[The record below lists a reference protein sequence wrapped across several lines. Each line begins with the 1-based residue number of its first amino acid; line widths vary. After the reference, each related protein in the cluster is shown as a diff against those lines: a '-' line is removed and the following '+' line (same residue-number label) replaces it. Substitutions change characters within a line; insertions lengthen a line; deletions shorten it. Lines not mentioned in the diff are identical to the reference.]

1 MKPPEES
8 AWVRFREL
16 PFLTAFSGYILLY
29 ALLISKGVYVR
40 GDDFAYLESV
50 TGSLARG
57 SLYTHDFIGPR
68 NAFLTAL
75 GAAIYALTG
84 NFYLSTLGALPL
96 FACANFL
103 LLYAIFRH
111 RLPPWQA
118 AAWTGFTA
126 TFPFY
131 LHKSLDYHGT
141 LPTLTCFLTALLAFR
156 SGRHGLFFL
165 AAGLAVSTRQNSLV
179 LFALPLFALAEGFR
193 KGGAIDRRPLYYCAA
208 TLAALA
214 ALRLHMNVNWF
225 SRNLHV
231 LPSDPVLALKI
242 ARQFG
247 VGLFLELFFLS
258 LAGLALGSASPMALL
273 RENLRRFAFPAGAT
287 LAFALL
293 AFASPAALVWF
304 QTPLIGSFDHGGRLQ
319 ILLAACIIVSLWFL
333 DRRLLRPD
341 AYILLG
347 VAYAGISCL
356 LGFFWDYYL
365 AEPALLAVWIV
376 LRARRDPLEP
386 DEPPLA
392 FPRGLPFL
400 PAPAPTGAARAFSF
414 PLPLKLFLAAALAG
428 NLAYAYLYKVQMDKN
443 ALSVI
448 AFEGLER
455 KGRLTPE
462 RMSGATFGFLG
473 FKLFSLIAEDHPDH
487 SQDDFTC
494 YVQADGAVVE
504 SALPWSRVLRPARDP
519 AALVL
524 DSGFH
529 SIGYMRLPYRVVDYG
544 NPGGNDICH
553 RPYRPDPRTQSRSRR
568 YPLDNAE
575 WRRFIAERR

>member
-1 MKPPEES
+1 MKPPQES
-8 AWVRFREL
+8 AWARFRERQ
-16 PFLTAFSGYILLY
+16 FLAAFTGYLLLY

-57 SLYTHDFIGPR
+57 SLFTHDFIGPR

-75 GAAIYALTG
+75 GAVLYALSG

-111 RLPPWQA
+111 RLPPWPA

-141 LPTLTCFLTALLAFR
+141 LPTLTCVLTALLAFR

-179 LFALPLFALAEGFR
+179 LFILPLFALADGFR
-193 KGGAIDRRPLYYCAA
+193 KGGALDRRPLYYFAA
-208 TLAALA
+208 TLAALG
-214 ALRLHMNVNWF
+214 ALHLHMNVNWF

-231 LPSDPVLALKI
+231 LPSDPVFALKI
-242 ARQFG
+242 GRQFG
-247 VGLFLELFFLS
+247 IGLFLGLFFLS
-258 LAGLALGSASPMALL
+258 LAGLALGSASPGALL

-287 LAFALL
+287 LVFALL

-341 AYILLG
+341 SYILLG
-347 VAYAGISCL
+347 AAYAGISCL

-376 LRARRDPLEP
+376 LHSQPAP
-386 DEPPLA
+386 A
-392 FPRGLPFL
+392 L
-400 PAPAPTGAARAFSF
+400 PAPARAFPF
-414 PLPLKLFLAAALAG
+414 PLPLKLFLSAALAV

-455 KGRLTPE
+455 KGALTPE

-473 FKLFSLIAEDHPDH
+473 FKLFTLIAEDHPDH
-487 SQDDFTC
+487 AQDDFTC

-504 SALPWSRVLRPARDP
+504 SALPWKRALRPARDP

-529 SIGYMRLPYRVVDYG
+529 SIGFTRLPYRVVDYG
-544 NPGGNDICH
+544 NPGGLDICH
-553 RPYRPDPRTQSRSRR
+553 RPFRPDPRTQSRSRR